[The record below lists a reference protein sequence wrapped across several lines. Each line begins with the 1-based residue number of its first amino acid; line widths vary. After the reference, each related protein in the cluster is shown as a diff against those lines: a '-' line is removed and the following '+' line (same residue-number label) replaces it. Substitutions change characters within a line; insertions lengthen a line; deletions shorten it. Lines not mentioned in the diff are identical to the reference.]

1 NGGVSALMAESTAS
15 IGGYMASGYRRVA
28 GVQLSIN
35 HLKPARLGDRI
46 EAKANP
52 IQVGRNV
59 QVRLGGPDMAVG
71 SVHIG
76 AQRFGIISKGYPAN
90 QLVNARGNEEL

>member
-1 NGGVSALMAESTAS
+1 MCIWLLFYIFLVS
-15 IGGYMASGYRRVA
+15 SGISVICTICRSRVTVFA
-28 GVQLSIN
+28 KIN
-35 HLKPARLGDRI
+35 MVNLTG
-46 EAKANP
+46 
-52 IQVGRNV
+52 
-59 QVRLGGPDMAVG
+59 LGGPDMAVG